1 MGDFGWMA
9 QSVLIFAKHTTDKIN
24 FQTYMKREIL
34 GTIISYSFLLAACG
48 PSKEL
53 IQSRAK
59 TDSLSV
65 VVDQLNKQIGQ
76 LDLELKNQKTQ
87 LSDLQSASNEQI
99 ARMKNQ
105 YAIAL
110 QEAAD
115 CRLAKEAVARR
126 MEEFNQALAEQGL
139 SMKEIRLKAER
150 ALNQFADAGV
160 SVNYKN
166 GLVYISMQDE
176 LLFKPG
182 SAKLAKNGQDAL
194 AVVARVLNENPNL
207 KIYVIGN
214 TDSIKVTRGFTDNWS
229 LSTERANSVV
239 RVLRDQYQ
247 VTMDRVV
254 SAGKGKYD
262 PVADNSTAEGR
273 AKNRRTDI
281 ILNPDLSRFWNLV
294 DKQQ

>member
-1 MGDFGWMA
+1 
-9 QSVLIFAKHTTDKIN
+9 
-24 FQTYMKREIL
+24 MKKEIV
-34 GTIISYSFLLAACG
+34 GTILSYSFILAACG

-53 IQSRAK
+53 VQSRAK
-59 TDSLSV
+59 TDSLAI
-65 VVDQLNKQIGQ
+65 VVDQLNRQTGQ
-76 LDLELKNQKTQ
+76 LEVELKNQKSQFSSVQT
-87 LSDLQSASNEQI
+87 ASNEQI

-105 YAIAL
+105 YDIAL
-110 QEAAD
+110 QEASD

-126 MEEFNQALAEQGL
+126 MEEFNQALADQGL
-139 SMKEIRLKAER
+139 TMKEIRRKAEQ
-150 ALNQFADAGV
+150 ALIQFANAGV
-160 SVNYKN
+160 SVSYKS

-182 SAKLAKNGQDAL
+182 SSKLEKNGQEAL

-214 TDSIKVTRGFTDNWS
+214 TDSIKVTHGFTDNWS

-239 RVLRDQYQ
+239 RVLRDVYQ
-247 VTMDRVV
+247 VTMNRVV

-281 ILNPDLSRFWNLV
+281 ILNPDLSRFWDLV

>member
-1 MGDFGWMA
+1 MTNG
-9 QSVLIFAKHTTDKIN
+9 KEN
-24 FQTYMKREIL
+24 FQTYMKKGIF
-34 GTIISYSFLLAACG
+34 IIVISNSFLLVACG

-53 IQSRAK
+53 VQSKAK
-59 TDSLSV
+59 TDSLTVMVS
-65 VVDQLNKQIGQ
+65 QLNQQIGQ
-76 LDLELKNQKTQ
+76 LNADLKNLKIQF
-87 LSDLQSASNEQI
+87 SDSETAYHQRLTL
-99 ARMKNQ
+99 MKNQ

-110 QEAAD
+110 QEASD

-126 MEEFNQALAEQGL
+126 MEEFNQALAEEGL
-139 SMKEIRLKAER
+139 SMKEIRRKAEQ
-150 ALNQFADAGV
+150 AFIQFANAGV
-160 SVNYKN
+160 SVSYKN

-176 LLFKPG
+176 LLFKPA
-182 SAKLAKNGQDAL
+182 SAKLGKNGQDAL

-262 PVADNSTAEGR
+262 PVADNTTAEGR

-281 ILNPDLSRFWNLV
+281 ILNPDLSRFWDLV

>member
-1 MGDFGWMA
+1 MRPSIVGF
-9 QSVLIFAKHTTDKIN
+9 
-24 FQTYMKREIL
+24 IL
-34 GTIISYSFLLAACG
+34 SFSFLLVACG

-53 IQSRAK
+53 VRSQAK
-59 TDSLSV
+59 TDSLRMV
-65 VVDQLNKQIGQ
+65 VEQLNNKVTQLNKELNQQQTQ
-76 LDLELKNQKTQ
+76 LRDLESSN
-87 LSDLQSASNEQI
+87 SAQI
-99 ARMKNQ
+99 AQMKNQ
-105 YAIAL
+105 YVIAM
-110 QEAAD
+110 QEASD
-115 CRLAKEAVARR
+115 CKLAKEAVARR
-126 MEEFNQALAEQGL
+126 MEEFNQALAAQGL
-139 SMKEIRLKAER
+139 TMKEIRRKAEQ
-150 ALNQFADAGV
+150 ALVQFANAGV
-160 SVNYKN
+160 NVSYKN

-176 LLFKPG
+176 LLFNPG
-182 SAKLAKNGQDAL
+182 SAKLGKKGQDAL
-194 AVVARVLNENPNL
+194 AVVAQVLNENPNL

-281 ILNPDLSRFWNLV
+281 ILNPDLSRFWELV
-294 DKQQ
+294 DRQQ

>member
-1 MGDFGWMA
+1 MRK
-9 QSVLIFAKHTTDKIN
+9 LIIGCIVSF
-24 FQTYMKREIL
+24 
-34 GTIISYSFLLAACG
+34 SFLLLACG

-53 IQSRAK
+53 LRSQAK
-59 TDSLSV
+59 TDSLGLV
-65 VVDQLNKQIGQ
+65 VAQLNGRITELNRELNSQQQQMKAMQSSNDAQISQ
-76 LDLELKNQKTQ
+76 
-87 LSDLQSASNEQI
+87 
-99 ARMKNQ
+99 MKNQ
-105 YAIAL
+105 YAIAM
-110 QEAAD
+110 QEASD
-115 CRLAKEAVARR
+115 CKLAKEAVARR
-126 MEEFNQALAEQGL
+126 MEEFNRALAEQGL
-139 SMKEIRLKAER
+139 TMKEIRRKAEE
-150 ALNQFADAGV
+150 ALNQFASAGV
-160 SVNYKN
+160 SVSYKN

-182 SAKLAKNGQDAL
+182 SAKLGKNGQEAL
-194 AVVARVLNENPNL
+194 AVVARVLNDNPNL

-262 PVADNSTAEGR
+262 PIADNTTTEGR

-281 ILNPDLSRFWNLV
+281 ILNPDLARLWELV